1 MANNSYLN
9 LKSSDF
15 LRRRTSY
22 PGWLAAGGGDSGW
35 SPQAQPCYLTSFVT
49 PENPSPFAHLPKGS
63 VVLGTA
69 VIPDGIN
76 PATAGTVTLTDSNA
90 VVRINAAPANTVA
103 FTTFGTPIFLTADTG
118 YSFTSAGLV
127 GVVGVGLYVILPRM
141 RP

>member
-15 LRRRTSY
+15 LRRRSSH

-35 SPQAQPCYLTSFVT
+35 APQAQPCYLTTFIM
-49 PENPSPFAHLPKGS
+49 PENPAPFAHLPKGTIL
-63 VVLGTA
+63 LGTA

-90 VVRINAAPANTVA
+90 VVRIAAAPANVPA
-103 FTTFGTPIFLTADTG
+103 FTTLAAPIYLPADTG
-118 YSFTSAGLV
+118 YSFTSVGII
-127 GVVGVGLYVILPRM
+127 GVVAVGLYVILPRM